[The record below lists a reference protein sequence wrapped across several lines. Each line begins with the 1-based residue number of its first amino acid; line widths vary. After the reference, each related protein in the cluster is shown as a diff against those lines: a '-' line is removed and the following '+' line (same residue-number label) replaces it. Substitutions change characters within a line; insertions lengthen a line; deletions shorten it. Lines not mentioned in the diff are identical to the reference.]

1 MEERKYMGKAQ
12 RRVTPT
18 KSVSTITSLEEKE
31 RGQAENNYS
40 FRSLRI
46 TRHSATGEQ
55 FKDAWGNKNHTDAEM
70 EP

>member
-1 MEERKYMGKAQ
+1 MGKAQ

-18 KSVSTITSLEEKE
+18 KSASTITSLEEKG
-31 RGQAENNYS
+31 RGQAKNDHS
-40 FRSLRI
+40 FRALRI

-55 FKDAWGNKNHTDAEM
+55 SKDAWEHEKHTDAEM